1 MNTAFTLTTVLF
13 ITLFYT
19 FYNSFTFPET
29 MRYVFDM
36 GYNIGMGDSNIQEN
50 DVSLLVTSFW
60 MLIGNVIFFQWCL
73 ALVKSS
79 LAIESS
85 GIFHNVA
92 GKTRETVQKMS
103 TRARLP
109 PQVLAIILVVI
120 WTIFGIGIGVLVE
133 EWSLLKSFNFAIGG
147 MTTTGSQLVSN
158 TTLSNILSTVFLAIG
173 VPLFSIVTSVVVLPD
188 FITKDT
194 DNEENIELGAARQK
208 PLNY

>member
-1 MNTAFTLTTVLF
+1 MNTAFTLTTVLC

-36 GYNIGMGDSNIQEN
+36 GYNIGMGDSNIQED
-50 DVSLLVTSFW
+50 DVSLLITSFW

-79 LAIESS
+79 LSIESS

-92 GKTRETVQKMS
+92 DKTRVTVKQLSGMTGLS
-103 TRARLP
+103 
-109 PQVLAIILVVI
+109 PQSVVIPLLII
-120 WTIFGIGIGVLVE
+120 WTIFGVCIGVLVE
-133 EWSLLKSFNFAIGG
+133 KWSLLKSFNFAIGG

-158 TTLSNILSTVFLAIG
+158 TTLSNILSTIFLAIG
-173 VPLFSIVTSVVVLPD
+173 VPLFSIVTSVVVLP
-188 FITKDT
+188 TT
-194 DNEENIELGAARQK
+194 DKSDKKPPVELGKKK